1 MQLANNC
8 IDIKVF
14 DSVTINFLLLFRFR
28 FPSKSNSQ
36 QHRKF
41 CKLQKYTFIIMHSWS
56 CYKDC
61 DKKCCIGKCARCSGP
76 NEVRRQQF
84 RKCTLYSGKL
94 RKFNVATKMQRKNGK
109 NSIKRVQLQKRLSPR
124 QMWSMMIVLFD
135 GRKRIVLS
143 QQTVGISIT
152 LAIEKSNLTTKI
164 NQQSNQATNNN
175 WLKCRY
181 Q

>member
-36 QHRKF
+36 QHKKF
-41 CKLQKYTFIIMHSWS
+41 CKLQKYTFIIMHS
-56 CYKDC
+56 CYEDC

>member
-36 QHRKF
+36 QHKKF
-41 CKLQKYTFIIMHSWS
+41 CKLQKYTFIIMHS
-56 CYKDC
+56 CYEDC

-84 RKCTLYSGKL
+84 RKCTLYSGNL

-175 WLKCRY
+175 
-181 Q
+181 